1 MLWHAEYDF
10 WTFEMI
16 RPLTFMPQKFRMLR
30 RMFWSFQ
37 GNALTCKN
45 ALTHNRKKLDSG
57 KCRHKCNGTDLLSGN
72 GGRGGR
78 YQQGKSQGN
87 FGQFDVKLDYNYCQI
102 STNCFELPSSLAV
115 QKLPPRLQQ
124 LKVKRKH
131 FFENLRRS
139 PDKSLGIALK
149 PPTTKVLVLTP
160 RLREL
165 SSRLSASLLEE
176 SLLLNFPSILSDRK
190 STSQGEVNI

>member
-10 WTFEMI
+10 WKFEMI

-37 GNALTCKN
+37 GN

-72 GGRGGR
+72 GGRGGER
-78 YQQGKSQGN
+78 YQQGKRQGN

-149 PPTTKVLVLTP
+149 PPATKVLVLTP
-160 RLREL
+160 RSREL
-165 SSRLSASLLEE
+165 SSRLSTSLLEE
-176 SLLLNFPSILSDRK
+176 PLLLNFSSILSDRK
-190 STSQGEVNI
+190 SSSQGEVNI

>member
-37 GNALTCKN
+37 GNALT
-45 ALTHNRKKLDSG
+45 HSRKKLDSG
-57 KCRHKCNGTDLLSGN
+57 KCRHKCTGADLLSGN
-72 GGRGGR
+72 GGRGVGEGR
-78 YQQGKSQGN
+78 GLYQQGKSQGN
-87 FGQFDVKLDYNYCQI
+87 FGQFDIKLDCNYCQI
-102 STNCFELPSSLAV
+102 STNCFELSSSLAV
-115 QKLPPRLQQ
+115 QKVPPRLQQ

>member
-1 MLWHAEYDF
+1 
-10 WTFEMI
+10 
-16 RPLTFMPQKFRMLR
+16 MPQKFRMLR

-57 KCRHKCNGTDLLSGN
+57 KCRHKCNGADLLSGN
-72 GGRGGR
+72 GGRVGGGR
-78 YQQGKSQGN
+78 GLYQQGKSQGN
-87 FGQFDVKLDYNYCQI
+87 FGQFDIKLDYNYCQI
-102 STNCFELPSSLAV
+102 STNCFELSSSLAV
-115 QKLPPRLQQ
+115 QKLPPRLEQ

-160 RLREL
+160 RSREL
-165 SSRLSASLLEE
+165 SSRLSTSLLEE

>member
-10 WTFEMI
+10 WKFEMI

-37 GNALTCKN
+37 GNALTN
-45 ALTHNRKKLDSG
+45 NRKKLDSG

-72 GGRGGR
+72 GGRGGGR

-149 PPTTKVLVLTP
+149 PPATKVLVLTP
-160 RLREL
+160 RSREL
-165 SSRLSASLLEE
+165 SSRLSTSLLEE
-176 SLLLNFPSILSDRK
+176 PLLLNFSSILSDRK
-190 STSQGEVNI
+190 SSSQGEVNI

>member
-1 MLWHAEYDF
+1 MLW
-10 WTFEMI
+10 
-16 RPLTFMPQKFRMLR
+16 LVRML
-30 RMFWSFQ
+30 WPI
-37 GNALTCKN
+37 TEKN
-45 ALTHNRKKLDSG
+45 WTVVNV
-57 KCRHKCNGTDLLSGN
+57 GTNVMAPTYLVETEDGWG
-72 GGRGGR
+72 GGRGL

-87 FGQFDVKLDYNYCQI
+87 FGQFDIKLDYNYCQI
-102 STNCFELPSSLAV
+102 STNCFELSSSLAV

-160 RLREL
+160 RSREL
-165 SSRLSASLLEE
+165 SSRLSTSLLEE

>member
-1 MLWHAEYDF
+1 MLW
-10 WTFEMI
+10 
-16 RPLTFMPQKFRMLR
+16 LVRML
-30 RMFWSFQ
+30 W
-37 GNALTCKN
+37 TITEKN
-45 ALTHNRKKLDSG
+45 WTVVNV
-57 KCRHKCNGTDLLSGN
+57 GTNVVAPNYLLETEEG
-72 GGRGGR
+72 GGR
-78 YQQGKSQGN
+78 YQQGQSQGN
-87 FGQFDVKLDYNYCQI
+87 FGQFDIKLNYNYCQI
-102 STNCFELPSSLAV
+102 STNCFELSSSLAV

-160 RLREL
+160 RSREL
-165 SSRLSASLLEE
+165 SSRLSTSLLEE
-176 SLLLNFPSILSDRK
+176 SLLLNFPSILPDRK